1 MGLSEIFYWRLR
13 LVRWPWHRRVSP
25 QSQESQATVWN
36 IYSDQHDWVVI
47 NLNRCG
53 QALSPPIIL
62 HTSSSILHLPFSCPT
77 EGKAPWCRR
86 RSAEVWTLD
95 WTVVSLDHVMA
106 HTPSSH
112 QHLYGGWLI
121 SPRYVCWTISELS
134 RKFDHK
140 YSCIKSVTLVERG
153 A

>member
-53 QALSPPIIL
+53 QALPPPIIL
-62 HTSSSILHLPFSCPT
+62 HTSSSIFPWVARLKGRLRGVG
-77 EGKAPWCRR
+77 EGVP
-86 RSAEVWTLD
+86 RSGPLD
-95 WTVVSLDHVMA
+95 WTVVSLGHVMA

-121 SPRYVCWTISELS
+121 SPRYVCYTISELS